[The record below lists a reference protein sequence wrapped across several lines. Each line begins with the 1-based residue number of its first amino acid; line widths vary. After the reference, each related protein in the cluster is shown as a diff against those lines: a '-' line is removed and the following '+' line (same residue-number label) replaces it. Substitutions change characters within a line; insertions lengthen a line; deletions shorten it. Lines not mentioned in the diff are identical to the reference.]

1 MMELLATDQK
11 LWIAISFFIFVGIAY
26 KLAGKAISRGLDNK
40 IEEIKTEIENAE
52 RLRVE
57 AQELLAQYQRKQR
70 DAEKEAAE
78 MIEHAKQQAEQI
90 KINAEKEL
98 AESMDRRE
106 DQLAERLKR
115 IEENAIAEIQSHAA
129 DLAVTA
135 SQEMIVKTLD
145 EKLNAS
151 LNEGTIKNIAK
162 QLN

>member
-1 MMELLATDQK
+1 MLEILAHDTA
-11 LWIAISFFIFVGIAY
+11 LWVAISFVIFSVMMFVLGRKSVI
-26 KLAGKAISRGLDNK
+26 GGLDSK
-40 IEEIKTEIENAE
+40 INEIKSEIENAE

-78 MIEHAKQQAEQI
+78 ILDHAKKQAEQL
-90 KINAEKEL
+90 KKNAEKTLSEN
-98 AESMDRRE
+98 MDRRE

-129 DLAVTA
+129 DLAVAA
-135 SQEMIVKTLD
+135 SQEMIIKTLD
-145 EKLNAS
+145 DKLNAS
-151 LNEGTIKNIAK
+151 LNEETIKNIAK